1 LIEKEATGHEGTM
14 ISAYHGSK
22 LEESVTA
29 VLAMGRYNS
38 KRGIPREGA
47 CLIHN
52 RKARLLHLVQ

>member
-1 LIEKEATGHEGTM
+1 M
-14 ISAYHGSK
+14 ISAYPGSK

-47 CLIHN
+47 CLIYN
-52 RKARLLHLVQ
+52 CKARLLHLVQ